1 MSSSDFPTDP
11 NAVLVADASVV
22 INLTAT
28 GFLERIVAALRNPLV
43 VTGDVRRELA
53 RGAEKGHGTGEK
65 LQSLTGSGVVGLADL
80 GEVGKK
86 IFESLVSGEILHAL
100 DDGEASVIAHAA
112 EIGGVAMIDEKKAKK
127 ICEKSVPR
135 VPTVMTIDL
144 LFNERIRRALGKEG
158 QRDAVYNALRKAHM
172 NVPREIEDRV
182 VGLIGK
188 SRAKD
193 CISLSLKAR
202 RE

>member
-1 MSSSDFPTDP
+1 MSSSGFPADP

-28 GFLERIVAALRNPLV
+28 GSLERIVEALRNPLV
-43 VTGDVRRELA
+43 VTSDVRRELA
-53 RGAEKGHGTGEK
+53 RGAEKGHEAGKK
-65 LQSLTGSGVVGLADL
+65 LQSLTESGVVGLADL
-80 GEVGKK
+80 GEVGKE
-86 IFESLVSGEILHAL
+86 ICESLVSGEILHAL

-112 EIGGVAMIDEKKAKK
+112 EIGGVATIDEKKARK
-127 ICEKSVPR
+127 ICEKSFPQ
-135 VPTVMTIDL
+135 VPTVTTIDL
-144 LFNERIRRALGKEG
+144 LFDERIERALGKEG

-172 NVPREIEDRV
+172 NVPGEIEGRV
-182 VGLIGK
+182 VELIGK